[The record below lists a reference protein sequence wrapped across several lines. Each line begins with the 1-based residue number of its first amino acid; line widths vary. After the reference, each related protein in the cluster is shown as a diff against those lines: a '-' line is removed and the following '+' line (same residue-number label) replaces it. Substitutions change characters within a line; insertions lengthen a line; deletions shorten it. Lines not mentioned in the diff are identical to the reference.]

1 MTKLNDLEKVKI
13 ETFCKDEAMFNA
25 VRKVLLAGLYSHGV
39 EDEITSEDGT
49 EHDPAV
55 NGAFSL
61 VALAPTNPIP
71 NEELGAQ
78 LRAQWAGINILVNG
92 FDKLQTIKGEG
103 APVPSPLNNEAV

>member
-13 ETFCKDEAMFNA
+13 EAFCKDEAMYGA
-25 VRKVLLAGLYSHGV
+25 VRKVLLANIYSQGV
-39 EDEITSEDGT
+39 VDEVEEDG
-49 EHDPAV
+49 EHNPLI

-78 LRAQWAGINILVNG
+78 LRAQWAGINALVSG
-92 FDKLQTIKGEG
+92 FDKLQTIKSEG
-103 APVPSPLNNEAV
+103 QPVLSPLENPGV